1 MKLCE
6 KLYEL
11 RRAAGLSQEELAERL
26 NVSRQAVSK
35 WENGAAQ
42 PELSKLV
49 ELSRLYGVSVD
60 ELLSLEEAEKGDAKA
75 ASSVETSTPAPAQE
89 TLTAP
94 KKARRQKL
102 LLGAAAVCLA
112 LAVGLALYNNH
123 RVKQLERQVG
133 SLQSQI
139 MSVQSSLSSQIA
151 GISSSVREAMEESAT
166 LTAQFDYTVKR
177 FDLDA
182 YTCTVAFAL
191 QPKTVQDDLAVSL
204 RLRSLASDDGTTA
217 VELIRDE
224 YDVYRGEAVLSM
236 NDDGFEATAAYDTG
250 GERQLETIRDLP
262 GFANEALPKLYEDLS
277 FGYGYS
283 QSYSSSVIRCSV
295 KGWEDP
301 EDHRTADLYL
311 GAYDAD
317 VRSAWLDYRVDG
329 KSAAQSTLRFM
340 EVDDK
345 RSAVQWW
352 ISDIPDESTAGVYSI
367 YGAEGVEF
375 GLPYGAELQV
385 VFHAELTDGTR
396 LSAMLTARD
405 NALRQQQRRRRE
417 RRTGNAHCPHE
428 GLIRSG
434 NAARRAAFF
443 FAPLAPKRP
452 GNVPQPSEILTE
464 KGLAKPSR
472 CAMMRPKRSA
482 RRAHFRKRG

>member
-1 MKLCE
+1 M
-6 KLYEL
+6 
-11 RRAAGLSQEELAERL
+11 
-26 NVSRQAVSK
+26 
-35 WENGAAQ
+35 
-42 PELSKLV
+42 

-75 ASSVETSTPAPAQE
+75 ASSVDASTPAPAQE
-89 TLTAP
+89 TLAAP
-94 KKARRQKL
+94 KKVRRQKL
-102 LLGAAAVCLA
+102 LLGAAAVCLS

-123 RVKQLERQVG
+123 RVKQLEWQVG

-204 RLRSLASDDGTTA
+204 RLRSLASDDGTAA
-217 VELIRDE
+217 VELVRDE

-317 VRSAWLDYRVDG
+317 VRSARLDYLVDG
-329 KSAAQSTLRFM
+329 KSAAQSALRFM
-340 EVDDK
+340 EVDDE

-375 GLPYGAELQV
+375 GLSYGAELQV

-396 LSAMLTARD
+396 LSALLLREKMPSANNSADGESEGPAMPIVLTKD
-405 NALRQQQRRRRE
+405 
-417 RRTGNAHCPHE
+417 
-428 GLIRSG
+428 
-434 NAARRAAFF
+434 
-443 FAPLAPKRP
+443 
-452 GNVPQPSEILTE
+452 
-464 KGLAKPSR
+464 
-472 CAMMRPKRSA
+472 
-482 RRAHFRKRG
+482 

>member
-75 ASSVETSTPAPAQE
+75 ASSVEASTPAPAQE

-94 KKARRQKL
+94 KKALRQKL

-123 RVKQLERQVG
+123 RVKQLEWQVG

-151 GISSSVREAMEESAT
+151 GISSSVRDAMEESAT

-191 QPKTVQDDLAVSL
+191 RPKTVQDDLAVSL

-217 VELIRDE
+217 VELVRDE
-224 YDVYRGEAVLSM
+224 YDVYRGEAMLSM
-236 NDDGFEATAAYDTG
+236 NDTGFEATAAYDTG

-262 GFANEALPKLYEDLS
+262 GFADEALPKLFEDPS
-277 FGYGYS
+277 FGYGFS
-283 QSYSSSVIRCSV
+283 RSYSDSIRYSV
-295 KGWEDP
+295 KDWEDP
-301 EDHRTADLYL
+301 EDHRTANLYL
-311 GAYDAD
+311 GAYDAAL
-317 VRSAWLDYRVDG
+317 RSAWLDYLVDG

-340 EVDDK
+340 EADRDE
-345 RSAVQWW
+345 RFAVQWW
-352 ISDIPDESTAGVYSI
+352 ISDIPDERTAGVYSI

-375 GLPYGAELQV
+375 DLSYGAELQV

-396 LSAMLTARD
+396 LSAMLT
-405 NALRQQQRRRRE
+405 RE
-417 RRTGNAHCPHE
+417 
-428 GLIRSG
+428 IM
-434 NAARRAAFF
+434 
-443 FAPLAPKRP
+443 
-452 GNVPQPSEILTE
+452 PSANNSADGESETTAMPIILT
-464 KGLAKPSR
+464 KD
-472 CAMMRPKRSA
+472 
-482 RRAHFRKRG
+482 

>member
-1 MKLCE
+1 M
-6 KLYEL
+6 
-11 RRAAGLSQEELAERL
+11 
-26 NVSRQAVSK
+26 
-35 WENGAAQ
+35 
-42 PELSKLV
+42 
-49 ELSRLYGVSVD
+49 ELSRLYSVSVD

-75 ASSVETSTPAPAQE
+75 ASSVDASAPAPAQE

-123 RVKQLERQVG
+123 RVKQLEWQVD

-166 LTAQFDYTVKR
+166 LTAQFDYMVKR

-191 QPKTVQDDLAVSL
+191 RPKTVQDGLAVSL

-217 VELIRDE
+217 VELVRDE
-224 YDVYRGEAVLSM
+224 YDVYRGETVLSM

-262 GFANEALPKLYEDLS
+262 GFADEALPKLYEDLS
-277 FGYGYS
+277 FGYVLS
-283 QSYSSSVIRCSV
+283 RSYSSSDIRCSV
-295 KGWEDP
+295 KGWED
-301 EDHRTADLYL
+301 EDHRTANLYL
-311 GAYDAD
+311 GAYDAA
-317 VRSAWLDYRVDG
+317 VKSARLDYLVDG
-329 KSAAQSTLRFM
+329 KSAAQSTLKFV
-340 EVDDK
+340 EAAGDE

-375 GLPYGAELQV
+375 GLSYGAELQV

-396 LSAMLTARD
+396 LSALL
-405 NALRQQQRRRRE
+405 LRE
-417 RRTGNAHCPHE
+417 KMPSANNSADGESE
-428 GLIRSG
+428 GPAMPI
-434 NAARRAAFF
+434 
-443 FAPLAPKRP
+443 
-452 GNVPQPSEILTE
+452 ILT
-464 KGLAKPSR
+464 KD
-472 CAMMRPKRSA
+472 
-482 RRAHFRKRG
+482 

>member
-1 MKLCE
+1 M
-6 KLYEL
+6 
-11 RRAAGLSQEELAERL
+11 
-26 NVSRQAVSK
+26 
-35 WENGAAQ
+35 
-42 PELSKLV
+42 
-49 ELSRLYGVSVD
+49 ELSRLYSVSVD

-75 ASSVETSTPAPAQE
+75 ASSVDASAPAPAQE

-123 RVKQLERQVG
+123 RVKQLEWQVS

-191 QPKTVQDDLAVSL
+191 RPKTVQDDLAVSL

-262 GFANEALPKLYEDLS
+262 GFADEALPKLYEDLS

-295 KGWEDP
+295 RGWEDP

-396 LSAMLTARD
+396 LSAMLT
-405 NALRQQQRRRRE
+405 RE
-417 RRTGNAHCPHE
+417 IMPSANNSADGESE
-428 GLIRSG
+428 GPAMPI
-434 NAARRAAFF
+434 
-443 FAPLAPKRP
+443 
-452 GNVPQPSEILTE
+452 VLT
-464 KGLAKPSR
+464 KD
-472 CAMMRPKRSA
+472 
-482 RRAHFRKRG
+482 

>member
-1 MKLCE
+1 M
-6 KLYEL
+6 
-11 RRAAGLSQEELAERL
+11 
-26 NVSRQAVSK
+26 
-35 WENGAAQ
+35 
-42 PELSKLV
+42 

-75 ASSVETSTPAPAQE
+75 ASSVEASTPAQE
-89 TLTAP
+89 TLAAP
-94 KKARRQKL
+94 KKVRRQKL

-123 RVKQLERQVG
+123 RVKQLEWQVG

-139 MSVQSSLSSQIA
+139 MSVQSNLSSQIA

-217 VELIRDE
+217 VELVRDE

-283 QSYSSSVIRCSV
+283 RFYSDSIRYSV

-317 VRSAWLDYRVDG
+317 VRSAWLDYLVDG
-329 KSAAQSTLRFM
+329 KSAAQSTLKFV
-340 EVDDK
+340 EAAGDE
-345 RSAVQWW
+345 RSAVLWW

-375 GLPYGAELQV
+375 NLPYGAELQV

-396 LSAMLTARD
+396 LSAMLT
-405 NALRQQQRRRRE
+405 RE
-417 RRTGNAHCPHE
+417 
-428 GLIRSG
+428 IM
-434 NAARRAAFF
+434 
-443 FAPLAPKRP
+443 
-452 GNVPQPSEILTE
+452 PSANNSADGESETTAMPIILT
-464 KGLAKPSR
+464 KD
-472 CAMMRPKRSA
+472 
-482 RRAHFRKRG
+482 

>member
-75 ASSVETSTPAPAQE
+75 ASSVEASTPAQE
-89 TLTAP
+89 TLAAP
-94 KKARRQKL
+94 KKVRRQKL

-217 VELIRDE
+217 VELVRDE
-224 YDVYRGEAVLSM
+224 YDVYRGETVLSM

-262 GFANEALPKLYEDLS
+262 GFANEELPKLYEDLS
-277 FGYGYS
+277 FGYVLS
-283 QSYSSSVIRCSV
+283 RSYSSSGIRCSV
-295 KGWEDP
+295 RGWADP
-301 EDHRTADLYL
+301 EDHRTANLYL

-329 KSAAQSTLRFM
+329 KSAAQSVLKFA
-340 EVDDK
+340 EADDEE
-345 RSAVQWW
+345 RSVVQWW

-396 LSAMLTARD
+396 LSAMLT
-405 NALRQQQRRRRE
+405 RE
-417 RRTGNAHCPHE
+417 IMPSANNSADGESE
-428 GLIRSG
+428 GP
-434 NAARRAAFF
+434 AM
-443 FAPLAPKRP
+443 P
-452 GNVPQPSEILTE
+452 VILT
-464 KGLAKPSR
+464 KD
-472 CAMMRPKRSA
+472 
-482 RRAHFRKRG
+482 

>member
-75 ASSVETSTPAPAQE
+75 ASSVEASTPAQE
-89 TLTAP
+89 TLAAP
-94 KKARRQKL
+94 KKVRRQKL

-123 RVKQLERQVG
+123 RVKQLEWQVG

-191 QPKTVQDDLAVSL
+191 RPKTVQDDLAVSL
-204 RLRSLASDDGTTA
+204 RLRSLASDDETTA
-217 VELIRDE
+217 VELVRDE

-236 NDDGFEATAAYDTG
+236 NDAGFEATAAYDTG

-277 FGYGYS
+277 FGYVLS
-283 QSYSSSVIRCSV
+283 RSYSSSGIRCSV
-295 KGWEDP
+295 KGWED
-301 EDHRTADLYL
+301 EDHRTANLYL
-311 GAYDAD
+311 GAYDAA
-317 VRSAWLDYRVDG
+317 VKSARLDYLVDG
-329 KSAAQSTLRFM
+329 KSAAQSVLKFA
-340 EVDDK
+340 EADDEE
-345 RSAVQWW
+345 RSVVQWW

-396 LSAMLTARD
+396 LSAMLT
-405 NALRQQQRRRRE
+405 RE
-417 RRTGNAHCPHE
+417 
-428 GLIRSG
+428 IM
-434 NAARRAAFF
+434 
-443 FAPLAPKRP
+443 
-452 GNVPQPSEILTE
+452 PSANNSADGESETTAMPIILT
-464 KGLAKPSR
+464 KD
-472 CAMMRPKRSA
+472 
-482 RRAHFRKRG
+482 

>member
-1 MKLCE
+1 M
-6 KLYEL
+6 
-11 RRAAGLSQEELAERL
+11 
-26 NVSRQAVSK
+26 
-35 WENGAAQ
+35 
-42 PELSKLV
+42 
-49 ELSRLYGVSVD
+49 ELSRLYSVSVD

-75 ASSVETSTPAPAQE
+75 ASSVDASAPAQE

-123 RVKQLERQVG
+123 RVKQLEWQVD

-191 QPKTVQDDLAVSL
+191 RPKTVQDGLAVSL

-217 VELIRDE
+217 VELVRDE
-224 YDVYRGEAVLSM
+224 YDVYRGETVLSM

-262 GFANEALPKLYEDLS
+262 GFADEALPKLYEDLS
-277 FGYGYS
+277 FGYVLS
-283 QSYSSSVIRCSV
+283 RSYSSSDIRCSV
-295 KGWEDP
+295 KGWED
-301 EDHRTADLYL
+301 EDHRTANLYL
-311 GAYDAD
+311 GAYDAA
-317 VRSAWLDYRVDG
+317 VKSARLDYLVDG
-329 KSAAQSTLRFM
+329 KSAAQSTLKFV
-340 EVDDK
+340 EAAGDE

-375 GLPYGAELQV
+375 GLSYGAELQV

-396 LSAMLTARD
+396 LSALL
-405 NALRQQQRRRRE
+405 LRE
-417 RRTGNAHCPHE
+417 KMPSANNSADGESE
-428 GLIRSG
+428 GPAMPI
-434 NAARRAAFF
+434 
-443 FAPLAPKRP
+443 
-452 GNVPQPSEILTE
+452 ILT
-464 KGLAKPSR
+464 KD
-472 CAMMRPKRSA
+472 
-482 RRAHFRKRG
+482 

>member
-75 ASSVETSTPAPAQE
+75 AASVDASTPAPAQE
-89 TLTAP
+89 TLAAP
-94 KKARRQKL
+94 KKVRRQKL

-177 FDLDA
+177 FDLDT

-191 QPKTVQDDLAVSL
+191 RPKTVQEDLAVSL
-204 RLRSLASDDGTTA
+204 RLRSLASDDGTAA
-217 VELIRDE
+217 VELVRDE
-224 YDVYRGEAVLSM
+224 YDVYRGETVLSM
-236 NDDGFEATAAYDTG
+236 NDDGFEATAAYDT
-250 GERQLETIRDLP
+250 
-262 GFANEALPKLYEDLS
+262 F
-277 FGYGYS
+277 
-283 QSYSSSVIRCSV
+283 
-295 KGWEDP
+295 DP
-301 EDHRTADLYL
+301 
-311 GAYDAD
+311 
-317 VRSAWLDYRVDG
+317 
-329 KSAAQSTLRFM
+329 
-340 EVDDK
+340 
-345 RSAVQWW
+345 
-352 ISDIPDESTAGVYSI
+352 
-367 YGAEGVEF
+367 
-375 GLPYGAELQV
+375 
-385 VFHAELTDGTR
+385 
-396 LSAMLTARD
+396 
-405 NALRQQQRRRRE
+405 
-417 RRTGNAHCPHE
+417 
-428 GLIRSG
+428 
-434 NAARRAAFF
+434 
-443 FAPLAPKRP
+443 
-452 GNVPQPSEILTE
+452 
-464 KGLAKPSR
+464 
-472 CAMMRPKRSA
+472 
-482 RRAHFRKRG
+482 

>member
-75 ASSVETSTPAPAQE
+75 ASSVEASTPAPAQE
-89 TLTAP
+89 TLAAP
-94 KKARRQKL
+94 KRVRRQKL

-191 QPKTVQDDLAVSL
+191 RPKTVQDDLAVSL
-204 RLRSLASDDGTTA
+204 RLRSLASDDGTAA
-217 VELIRDE
+217 VELVRDE

-236 NDDGFEATAAYDTG
+236 NDAGFEATAAYDTG
-250 GERQLETIRDLP
+250 GKRQLETIRDLP
-262 GFANEALPKLYEDLS
+262 GFADEALPKLYKDLS

-295 KGWEDP
+295 RGWADP
-301 EDHRTADLYL
+301 EDHRTANLYL

-317 VRSAWLDYRVDG
+317 VRSVWLDYLVDG

-340 EVDDK
+340 EVDDE

-352 ISDIPDESTAGVYSI
+352 ISDIPDES
-367 YGAEGVEF
+367 
-375 GLPYGAELQV
+375 
-385 VFHAELTDGTR
+385 
-396 LSAMLTARD
+396 
-405 NALRQQQRRRRE
+405 
-417 RRTGNAHCPHE
+417 AHV
-428 GLIRSG
+428 R
-434 NAARRAAFF
+434 
-443 FAPLAPKRP
+443 
-452 GNVPQPSEILTE
+452 
-464 KGLAKPSR
+464 
-472 CAMMRPKRSA
+472 
-482 RRAHFRKRG
+482 

>member
-60 ELLSLEEAEKGDAKA
+60 VLLSLEEAEKAETGPDAPTDA
-75 ASSVETSTPAPAQE
+75 PAPAQPSLGASE
-89 TLTAP
+89 P
-94 KKARRQKL
+94 KKTLRLKL

-191 QPKTVQDDLAVSL
+191 RPKTVQDGLAVSL

-217 VELIRDE
+217 VELVRDE
-224 YDVYRGEAVLSM
+224 YDVYRGETVLSM

-250 GERQLETIRDLP
+250 GERRLETIRDLP

-277 FGYGYS
+277 FGYGFGRFYS
-283 QSYSSSVIRCSV
+283 DSIRYSV

-329 KSAAQSTLRFM
+329 KSAAQSTLKFV
-340 EVDDK
+340 EAAGDE
-345 RSAVQWW
+345 RSAVLWW

-375 GLPYGAELQV
+375 GLSYGAELQV

-396 LSAMLTARD
+396 LSALLT
-405 NALRQQQRRRRE
+405 RE
-417 RRTGNAHCPHE
+417 IMPSANNSADGESE
-428 GLIRSG
+428 GPAMPI
-434 NAARRAAFF
+434 
-443 FAPLAPKRP
+443 
-452 GNVPQPSEILTE
+452 VLT
-464 KGLAKPSR
+464 KD
-472 CAMMRPKRSA
+472 
-482 RRAHFRKRG
+482 

>member
-1 MKLCE
+1 M
-6 KLYEL
+6 
-11 RRAAGLSQEELAERL
+11 
-26 NVSRQAVSK
+26 
-35 WENGAAQ
+35 
-42 PELSKLV
+42 

-75 ASSVETSTPAPAQE
+75 ASSVDSSTPAPAQD
-89 TLTAP
+89 TLAAP
-94 KKARRQKL
+94 KKVRRQKL

-217 VELIRDE
+217 VELVRDE

-262 GFANEALPKLYEDLS
+262 GFADEALPKLYEDLS
-277 FGYGYS
+277 FGYVLS
-283 QSYSSSVIRCSV
+283 RSYSSSDIRCSIR
-295 KGWEDP
+295 GWADP
-301 EDHRTADLYL
+301 EDHRTANLYL

-340 EVDDK
+340 EVDDE
-345 RSAVQWW
+345 RSAVLWW
-352 ISDIPDESTAGVYSI
+352 ISDIPDESTAGFYSI

-396 LSAMLTARD
+396 LSALLT
-405 NALRQQQRRRRE
+405 RE
-417 RRTGNAHCPHE
+417 
-428 GLIRSG
+428 IM
-434 NAARRAAFF
+434 
-443 FAPLAPKRP
+443 
-452 GNVPQPSEILTE
+452 PSANNSADGESETTAMPIILT
-464 KGLAKPSR
+464 KD
-472 CAMMRPKRSA
+472 
-482 RRAHFRKRG
+482 

>member
-60 ELLSLEEAEKGDAKA
+60 VLLSLEEAEKAETGPDAPTDA
-75 ASSVETSTPAPAQE
+75 PAPAQPSLGASE
-89 TLTAP
+89 P
-94 KKARRQKL
+94 KKTLRLKL

-123 RVKQLERQVG
+123 RVKQLEWQVG

-191 QPKTVQDDLAVSL
+191 RPKTVQDGLAVSL
-204 RLRSLASDDGTTA
+204 RLRSLASDDETTA
-217 VELIRDE
+217 VELVRDE

-236 NDDGFEATAAYDTG
+236 NDAGFEATAAYDTG

-277 FGYGYS
+277 FGYGFGRFYS
-283 QSYSSSVIRCSV
+283 DSIRYSV
-295 KGWEDP
+295 KDWEDP
-301 EDHRTADLYL
+301 EDHRTANLYL

-317 VRSAWLDYRVDG
+317 VRSAWLDYLVDG
-329 KSAAQSTLRFM
+329 KSAAQSVLKFA
-340 EVDDK
+340 EADDEE
-345 RSAVQWW
+345 RSVVQWW

-396 LSAMLTARD
+396 LSAMLT
-405 NALRQQQRRRRE
+405 RE
-417 RRTGNAHCPHE
+417 
-428 GLIRSG
+428 IM
-434 NAARRAAFF
+434 
-443 FAPLAPKRP
+443 
-452 GNVPQPSEILTE
+452 PSANNSADGESETTAMPIILT
-464 KGLAKPSR
+464 KD
-472 CAMMRPKRSA
+472 
-482 RRAHFRKRG
+482 

>member
-1 MKLCE
+1 M
-6 KLYEL
+6 
-11 RRAAGLSQEELAERL
+11 
-26 NVSRQAVSK
+26 
-35 WENGAAQ
+35 
-42 PELSKLV
+42 

-75 ASSVETSTPAPAQE
+75 ASSVEASTPAPAQE
-89 TLTAP
+89 TLAAL
-94 KKARRQKL
+94 KKVRRQKL
-102 LLGAAAVCLA
+102 LLGAAAVCLT

-123 RVKQLERQVG
+123 RVKQLERQVS

-191 QPKTVQDDLAVSL
+191 RPKTVQDGLAVSL
-204 RLRSLASDDGTTA
+204 RLRSLASDDGTAA
-217 VELIRDE
+217 VELVRDE
-224 YDVYRGEAVLSM
+224 YDVYRGEAV
-236 NDDGFEATAAYDTG
+236 AAYDTG

-262 GFANEALPKLYEDLS
+262 GFADEALPKLYEDLS
-277 FGYGYS
+277 FGYVLS
-283 QSYSSSVIRCSV
+283 RSYSSSGIRCSV
-295 KGWEDP
+295 RGWADP
-301 EDHRTADLYL
+301 EDHRTANLYL

-317 VRSAWLDYRVDG
+317 VRSAWLDYLVDG
-329 KSAAQSTLRFM
+329 KSAAQSVLKFA
-340 EVDDK
+340 EADDEE
-345 RSAVQWW
+345 RSVVQWW

-396 LSAMLTARD
+396 LSAMLT
-405 NALRQQQRRRRE
+405 RE
-417 RRTGNAHCPHE
+417 
-428 GLIRSG
+428 IM
-434 NAARRAAFF
+434 
-443 FAPLAPKRP
+443 
-452 GNVPQPSEILTE
+452 PSANNSADGESETTAMPIILT
-464 KGLAKPSR
+464 KD
-472 CAMMRPKRSA
+472 
-482 RRAHFRKRG
+482 

>member
-6 KLYEL
+6 KLYKL
-11 RRAAGLSQEELAERL
+11 RRAAGLSQEELAEKL

-75 ASSVETSTPAPAQE
+75 ASSVDASTPAQK
-89 TLTAP
+89 TLAAP
-94 KKARRQKL
+94 KKVRRQKL

-191 QPKTVQDDLAVSL
+191 RPKTVQDGLAVSL

-217 VELIRDE
+217 VELVRDE
-224 YDVYRGEAVLSM
+224 YDVYRGETVLSM

-262 GFANEALPKLYEDLS
+262 GFADEALPKLYEDLS
-277 FGYGYS
+277 FGYVLS
-283 QSYSSSVIRCSV
+283 RSYSSSDIRCSV
-295 KGWEDP
+295 RGWADP
-301 EDHRTADLYL
+301 EDHRTANLYL

-317 VRSAWLDYRVDG
+317 VRSAWLDYLVDG
-329 KSAAQSTLRFM
+329 KSAAQSVLKFA
-340 EVDDK
+340 EADDEE
-345 RSAVQWW
+345 RSVVQWW

-396 LSAMLTARD
+396 LSAMLT
-405 NALRQQQRRRRE
+405 RE
-417 RRTGNAHCPHE
+417 
-428 GLIRSG
+428 IM
-434 NAARRAAFF
+434 
-443 FAPLAPKRP
+443 
-452 GNVPQPSEILTE
+452 PSANNSADGESETTAMPIILT
-464 KGLAKPSR
+464 KD
-472 CAMMRPKRSA
+472 
-482 RRAHFRKRG
+482 

>member
-75 ASSVETSTPAPAQE
+75 ASSVDASAA
-89 TLTAP
+89 AP
-94 KKARRQKL
+94 KRVRRQKL

-191 QPKTVQDDLAVSL
+191 RPKTVQDDLAVSL

-217 VELIRDE
+217 VELVRDE

-277 FGYGYS
+277 FGYGFGRFYS
-283 QSYSSSVIRCSV
+283 DSIRYSV

-329 KSAAQSTLRFM
+329 KSAAQSTLKFV
-340 EVDDK
+340 EAAGDE
-345 RSAVQWW
+345 RSAVLWW

-375 GLPYGAELQV
+375 DLSYGAELQV

-396 LSAMLTARD
+396 LSALLT
-405 NALRQQQRRRRE
+405 RE
-417 RRTGNAHCPHE
+417 KMPSANNSADGESE
-428 GLIRSG
+428 GPAMPI
-434 NAARRAAFF
+434 
-443 FAPLAPKRP
+443 
-452 GNVPQPSEILTE
+452 ILT
-464 KGLAKPSR
+464 KD
-472 CAMMRPKRSA
+472 
-482 RRAHFRKRG
+482 

>member
-60 ELLSLEEAEKGDAKA
+60 VLLSLEEAEKAETGPDAPTDA
-75 ASSVETSTPAPAQE
+75 PAPAQPSLGASE
-89 TLTAP
+89 P
-94 KKARRQKL
+94 KKTLRLKL

-191 QPKTVQDDLAVSL
+191 QPKTVQDGLAVSL
-204 RLRSLASDDGTTA
+204 RLRSLASDDETTA
-217 VELIRDE
+217 VVLVRDE
-224 YDVYRGEAVLSM
+224 YDVYRGETVLSM

-262 GFANEALPKLYEDLS
+262 GFADEALPKLYEDLS
-277 FGYGYS
+277 FGYVLS
-283 QSYSSSVIRCSV
+283 RSYSSSDIRCSV
-295 KGWEDP
+295 KGWED
-301 EDHRTADLYL
+301 EDHRTANLYL
-311 GAYDAD
+311 GAYDAA
-317 VRSAWLDYRVDG
+317 VKSARLDYLVDG
-329 KSAAQSTLRFM
+329 KSAAQSTLKFV
-340 EVDDK
+340 EAAGDE
-345 RSAVQWW
+345 RSAVLWW
-352 ISDIPDESTAGVYSI
+352 ISDILDESTAGVYSI

-375 GLPYGAELQV
+375 GLSYGAELQV

-396 LSAMLTARD
+396 LSALLT
-405 NALRQQQRRRRE
+405 RE
-417 RRTGNAHCPHE
+417 IMPSANNLSDGESE
-428 GLIRSG
+428 GPAMPI
-434 NAARRAAFF
+434 
-443 FAPLAPKRP
+443 
-452 GNVPQPSEILTE
+452 VLT
-464 KGLAKPSR
+464 KD
-472 CAMMRPKRSA
+472 
-482 RRAHFRKRG
+482 

>member
-1 MKLCE
+1 M
-6 KLYEL
+6 
-11 RRAAGLSQEELAERL
+11 
-26 NVSRQAVSK
+26 
-35 WENGAAQ
+35 
-42 PELSKLV
+42 

-75 ASSVETSTPAPAQE
+75 ASSVEASTPAPAQE
-89 TLTAP
+89 ALAAP
-94 KKARRQKL
+94 KKVRRQKL

-151 GISSSVREAMEESAT
+151 GISSSLRDAMEESAT

-191 QPKTVQDDLAVSL
+191 RPKTVQDDLAVSL
-204 RLRSLASDDGTTA
+204 RLRSLASDDETTA
-217 VELIRDE
+217 VELVRDE

-236 NDDGFEATAAYDTG
+236 NDAGFDATAAYDIG
-250 GERQLETIRDLP
+250 GERRLETIRDLP
-262 GFANEALPKLYEDLS
+262 GFADEALPKLYEDLS
-277 FGYGYS
+277 FGYGFGRFYS
-283 QSYSSSVIRCSV
+283 DSIRYSV

-301 EDHRTADLYL
+301 EDHRTANLYL
-311 GAYDAD
+311 GAYDAA
-317 VRSAWLDYRVDG
+317 VKSARLDYLVDG

-340 EVDDK
+340 EVDDE

-375 GLPYGAELQV
+375 GLSYGAELQV

-396 LSAMLTARD
+396 LSALLLREKMPSANNSADGESEGPAMPIVLTKD
-405 NALRQQQRRRRE
+405 
-417 RRTGNAHCPHE
+417 
-428 GLIRSG
+428 
-434 NAARRAAFF
+434 
-443 FAPLAPKRP
+443 
-452 GNVPQPSEILTE
+452 
-464 KGLAKPSR
+464 
-472 CAMMRPKRSA
+472 
-482 RRAHFRKRG
+482 

>member
-75 ASSVETSTPAPAQE
+75 ASSVEASTPAPAQE

-191 QPKTVQDDLAVSL
+191 RPKTVQDELAVSL
-204 RLRSLASDDGTTA
+204 RLRSLASDDETTA
-217 VELIRDE
+217 VELVRDE

-236 NDDGFEATAAYDTG
+236 NDAGFEATAAYDTG

-277 FGYGYS
+277 FGYGFGRFYS
-283 QSYSSSVIRCSV
+283 DSIRYSV

-317 VRSAWLDYRVDG
+317 VRSAWLDYLVDG
-329 KSAAQSTLRFM
+329 KSAAQSTLKFVKAAGG
-340 EVDDK
+340 E
-345 RSAVQWW
+345 RSAVLWW

-375 GLPYGAELQV
+375 GLSYGAELQV

-396 LSAMLTARD
+396 LSAMLT
-405 NALRQQQRRRRE
+405 RE
-417 RRTGNAHCPHE
+417 IMPSANNSADGESE
-428 GLIRSG
+428 GPAMPI
-434 NAARRAAFF
+434 
-443 FAPLAPKRP
+443 
-452 GNVPQPSEILTE
+452 ILT
-464 KGLAKPSR
+464 KD
-472 CAMMRPKRSA
+472 
-482 RRAHFRKRG
+482 

>member
-1 MKLCE
+1 M
-6 KLYEL
+6 
-11 RRAAGLSQEELAERL
+11 
-26 NVSRQAVSK
+26 
-35 WENGAAQ
+35 
-42 PELSKLV
+42 

-75 ASSVETSTPAPAQE
+75 ASSVEASTPAPAQE
-89 TLTAP
+89 TLAAP
-94 KKARRQKL
+94 KKVRRQKL

-217 VELIRDE
+217 VELVRDE
-224 YDVYRGEAVLSM
+224 YDVYRGETVLSM

-262 GFANEALPKLYEDLS
+262 GFADEALPKLYEDLS
-277 FGYGYS
+277 FGYVLS
-283 QSYSSSVIRCSV
+283 RSYSSSDIRCSIR
-295 KGWEDP
+295 GWADP
-301 EDHRTADLYL
+301 EDHRTANLYL

-340 EVDDK
+340 EVDDE

-396 LSAMLTARD
+396 LSAMLT
-405 NALRQQQRRRRE
+405 RE
-417 RRTGNAHCPHE
+417 
-428 GLIRSG
+428 IM
-434 NAARRAAFF
+434 
-443 FAPLAPKRP
+443 
-452 GNVPQPSEILTE
+452 PSANNSADGESETTAMPIILT
-464 KGLAKPSR
+464 KD
-472 CAMMRPKRSA
+472 
-482 RRAHFRKRG
+482 

>member
-75 ASSVETSTPAPAQE
+75 ASSVEASTPAQE
-89 TLTAP
+89 TLAAP
-94 KKARRQKL
+94 KKVRRQKL

-123 RVKQLERQVG
+123 RVKQLEWQVG

-191 QPKTVQDDLAVSL
+191 RPKTVQDDLAVSL
-204 RLRSLASDDGTTA
+204 RLRSLASDDETTA
-217 VELIRDE
+217 VELVRDE

-236 NDDGFEATAAYDTG
+236 NDAGFEATAAYDTG

-277 FGYGYS
+277 FGYVLS
-283 QSYSSSVIRCSV
+283 RSYSSSGIRCSV
-295 KGWEDP
+295 KGWED
-301 EDHRTADLYL
+301 EDHRTANLYL
-311 GAYDAD
+311 GAYDAA
-317 VRSAWLDYRVDG
+317 VKSARLDYLVDG
-329 KSAAQSTLRFM
+329 KSAAQSTLKFV
-340 EVDDK
+340 EAAGDE
-345 RSAVQWW
+345 RSAVLWW

-375 GLPYGAELQV
+375 DLSYGAELQV

-396 LSAMLTARD
+396 LSAMLT
-405 NALRQQQRRRRE
+405 RE
-417 RRTGNAHCPHE
+417 
-428 GLIRSG
+428 IM
-434 NAARRAAFF
+434 
-443 FAPLAPKRP
+443 
-452 GNVPQPSEILTE
+452 PSANNSADGESETTAMPIILT
-464 KGLAKPSR
+464 KD
-472 CAMMRPKRSA
+472 
-482 RRAHFRKRG
+482 